1 MSVLYTGKLLD
12 GKVFD
17 ASSRNGNRPFTFPLG
32 QGKVIQGWDEGIA
45 LLRKGEK
52 GILLIP
58 SALGY
63 GARGAGSDI
72 PPNAVRYFD
81 VELVDVQ

>member
-1 MSVLYTGKLLD
+1 MLYTGKLLD
-12 GKVFD
+12 GTVFD
-17 ASSRNGNRPFTFPLG
+17 ASSRNGNTPYRFVLG
-32 QGKVIQGWDEGIA
+32 ARKVIAGWDEGIA

-63 GARGAGSDI
+63 GPQGNQSI
-72 PPNAVRYFD
+72 PPNAVLYFD